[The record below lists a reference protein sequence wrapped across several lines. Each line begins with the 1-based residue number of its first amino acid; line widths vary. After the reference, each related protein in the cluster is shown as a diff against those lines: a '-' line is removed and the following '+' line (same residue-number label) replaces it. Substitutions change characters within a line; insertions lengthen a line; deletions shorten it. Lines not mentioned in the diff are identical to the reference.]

1 VTIAANSALAVATQE
16 VPFLITVSP
25 YAEAN
30 PFFRAMRRM
39 PEWRSVSRLYARI
52 LPRMDRF
59 ASLLTGRRLTLSG
72 LTTGLQVLLLTTTGA
87 KTGARRTNPV
97 LYLSSGEDYV
107 VIASNWGQQHNPG
120 WYYNLRANPKA
131 AVTLDRSTFEVVA
144 RQATELE
151 RDNYW
156 AQAVRMYPAWIVYKA
171 RSRRPEFPILV
182 LSPVVARPNQRPAR
196 K

>member
-1 VTIAANSALAVATQE
+1 M
-16 VPFLITVSP
+16 ITVSP

-30 PFFRAMRRM
+30 PLFRAMRRM

-131 AVTLDRSTFEVVA
+131 AVTLDGSTFEVLA
-144 RQATELE
+144 RQATEVE
-151 RDNYW
+151 RDHYW
-156 AQAVRMYPAWIVYKA
+156 AQAVHMYPAWNVYKA
-171 RSRRPEFPILV
+171 RSLRPEFPILV
-182 LSPVVARPNQRPAR
+182 LSPVAGTA
-196 K
+196 